1 MHTRFVVKI
10 PSLEF
15 EIMIKSRDFAPSGEF
30 GIEPAALRPLVNN
43 LHTWQRLYQALDTT
57 VAELPII
64 RAAELR
70 VRFLP

>member
-15 EIMIKSRDFAPSGEF
+15 EIMIKSRDFALRREF
-30 GIEPAALRPLVNN
+30 GIEPAARRPLVDN
-43 LHTWQRLYQALDTT
+43 LPTRQRFYQALDTT